1 MFNGPIKLAA
11 IAGIVAVAVAMLLS
25 KSGGQIAGASAT
37 GPLQTSLSGLS
48 DLIDRFRASSSV
60 AAIPGIGRDVT
71 RSPTPP
77 ASGFGPV
84 RLSGD
89 DTGHYFANVE
99 IDGRRIKMLVDTGAT
114 LVILTSE
121 DAASLGINPMPSDYS
136 AKVSTVNGDLMTA
149 KTQLREIRVGNILV
163 RDVAALVVPAGKLRQ
178 SLLGMSFLS
187 KLKSFEVADRSLILT
202 P

>member
-1 MFNGPIKLAA
+1 MLNGPIKLTVISGVVA
-11 IAGIVAVAVAMLLS
+11 IAVAMLLS
-25 KSGGQIAGASAT
+25 KSGGQIGGVSTT
-37 GPLQTSLSGLS
+37 GFSLS
-48 DLIDRFRASSSV
+48 DVVDRFRAN
-60 AAIPGIGRDVT
+60 APAILPGVGKDVT

-84 RLSGD
+84 RLSAD

-99 IDGRRIKMLVDTGAT
+99 IDGRRIKMMVDTGAT

-121 DAASLGINPMPSDYS
+121 DAASLGINPMPSDYT

-149 KTQLREIRVGNILV
+149 QTQLREVRVGNILV
-163 RDVAALVVPAGKLRQ
+163 RDVAALVVPAGKLKQ
-178 SLLGMSFLS
+178 SLLGMSFLG
-187 KLKSFEVADRSLILT
+187 KLKSFEVADRSLVLT

>member
-11 IAGIVAVAVAMLLS
+11 IAGAVAIGAAILLS
-25 KSGGQIAGASAT
+25 KSSEQIAGASAN
-37 GPLQTSLSGLS
+37 GPLQTSLSGFS
-48 DLIDRFRASSSV
+48 DLIDRFRAQTSV
-60 AAIPGIGRDVT
+60 AIPGIGKDVT

-89 DTGHYFANVE
+89 DGGHYFANVE

-121 DAASLGINPMPSDYS
+121 DAASLGINPAPSDYN
-136 AKVSTVNGDLMTA
+136 AKIWTVNGDMMTA

-163 RDVAALVVPAGKLRQ
+163 RDVAALVVPAGKLKQ

>member
-1 MFNGPIKLAA
+1 MLNGPIKLAA
-11 IAGIVAVAVAMLLS
+11 IAGAVALGAAMLLS
-25 KSGGQIAGASAT
+25 KSGGQLAGTSAT

-48 DLIDRFRASSSV
+48 DIIDRLRPNSSV
-60 AAIPGIGRDVT
+60 TIPGSGKDVT

-84 RLSGD
+84 RLPADNS
-89 DTGHYFANVE
+89 GHYFANVE

-114 LVILTSE
+114 LVILTSD
-121 DAASLGINPMPSDYS
+121 DAAALGINPAPSDYNT
-136 AKVSTVNGDLMTA
+136 KVATVNGDLMTA
-149 KTQLREIRVGNILV
+149 KTQLREVRVGNILV

-187 KLKSFEVADRSLILT
+187 KLKSFEVADRSLILN